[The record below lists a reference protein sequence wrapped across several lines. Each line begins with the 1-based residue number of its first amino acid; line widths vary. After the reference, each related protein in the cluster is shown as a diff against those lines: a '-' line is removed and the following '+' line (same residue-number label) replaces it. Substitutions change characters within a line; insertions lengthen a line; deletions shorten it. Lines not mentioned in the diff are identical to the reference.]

1 VSRPPGPPRSSR
13 RGRVLLAVGLLA
25 LVLVAVALLPGARNL
40 VGAALDAD
48 ADAVRRQLLG
58 LGPWAR
64 SS

>member
-1 VSRPPGPPRSSR
+1 
-13 RGRVLLAVGLLA
+13 
-25 LVLVAVALLPGARNL
+25 VLVAVALLPGARNL